1 MAVTIAEEATGTL
14 SATGSGTE
22 DTVRDQA
29 ATTGVFQMV
38 IDLTNLEGVNETAII
53 REYIQVLS
61 GGADKLVNVATI
73 HGLTLE
79 DGGGGEN
86 PCVELPVR
94 HNLYGY
100 KVTLAQSGTGVNF
113 PWSLREI
120 G

>member
-14 SATGSGTE
+14 SSTGSGTE

-38 IDLTNLEGVNETAII
+38 IDLTNLEGVDATIII
-53 REYIQVLS
+53 REYVQVTS
-61 GGADKLVNVATI
+61 GGADKLVNTMTLY
-73 HGLTLE
+73 GPTLE

-100 KVTLAQSGTGVNF
+100 KVTLEDDGSSKDF
-113 PWSLREI
+113 DWSLREI